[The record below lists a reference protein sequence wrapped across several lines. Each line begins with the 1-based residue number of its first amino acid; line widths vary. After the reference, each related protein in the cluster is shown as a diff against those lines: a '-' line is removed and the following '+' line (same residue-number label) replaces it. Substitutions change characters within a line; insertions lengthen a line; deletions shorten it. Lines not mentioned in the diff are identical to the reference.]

1 MMKINHQLDTEFF
14 DEIKKLTKTKRSVRS
29 HSNISR
35 ALTFYCVYKKY
46 TTLLNTTL
54 LRVVDH

>member
-14 DEIKKLTKTKRSVRS
+14 DEIKMQTKTKRSVRS

-35 ALTFYCVYKKY
+35 ALYCVYKKY
-46 TTLLNTTL
+46 TTLLDTTL
-54 LRVVDH
+54 LGVVDH

>member
-35 ALTFYCVYKKY
+35 AFTFHCVHKKY

>member
-14 DEIKKLTKTKRSVRS
+14 DEIKMLTKNQTVGTVVAIQIFLELS
-29 HSNISR
+29 
-35 ALTFYCVYKKY
+35 YCVYKKY